1 MLFSSIGR
9 EGIGL
14 KDTLARSR
22 TQREIEKI
30 YGSYKRFDLASRNQI
45 SSRAAHLMAGLAWN
59 VL

>member
-30 YGSYKRFDLASRNQI
+30 YRRYKMFDLASRNQI
-45 SSRAAHLMAGLAWN
+45 SS
-59 VL
+59 